1 MKLVMNIIKEL
12 YVTQLLINNKLAV
25 VSKQFDVASRIR

>member
-12 YVTQLLINNKLAV
+12 YVTQLLIYNKLAV
-25 VSKQFDVASRIR
+25 VSKQSDVASRIR